1 LSLLNYSFV
10 FPFLLAVSLDSIE
23 MAAAEAQVVDEEFLK
38 TPEVCEDSTVR
49 DCRAKLEFVSSVL
62 SMVRAI
68 ETAVPKVSGRC
79 HCCCRCKC
87 WNRNCFS

>member
-1 LSLLNYSFV
+1 
-10 FPFLLAVSLDSIE
+10 

-49 DCRAKLEFVSSVL
+49 DCRARLEFVSSVL

-68 ETAVPKVSGRC
+68 ETAVPKVSS
-79 HCCCRCKC
+79 HCRCRCKC
-87 WNRNCFS
+87 RCCCVWYRSCYG